1 MLGVYNSPAAVPLVG
16 PGVAVVVCITE
27 LNMRII
33 SGSQRGRK
41 LLGPRDSSVR
51 PALDSVREA
60 VFNILSSEVEGAR
73 VLDLF
78 CGIGA
83 FGLEALSRGARKAH
97 FVDNSS
103 DSLAILRRNIELL
116 GFDAF
121 VSVEQGN
128 AYGFHDSADAVYDLI
143 FADPPFRVFKQEG
156 GAERVFSMAE
166 RLLCPEPGR
175 EKRTMVLR
183 LPSWYRQEPPFRVDD
198 RRVYGES
205 VVLFLSTPG
214 DASGSS

>member
-1 MLGVYNSPAAVPLVG
+1 M
-16 PGVAVVVCITE
+16 
-27 LNMRII
+27 
-33 SGSQRGRK
+33 
-41 LLGPRDSSVR
+41 LGPRDSSVR

-60 VFNILSSEVEGAR
+60 VFNILYSEVEVEGAR

-78 CGIGA
+78 CGVGA
-83 FGLEALSRGARKAH
+83 FGLEALSRGARSGY

-103 DSLAILRRNIELL
+103 SSLSILRRNIELL

-121 VSVEQGN
+121 ASVEQAD
-128 AYGFHDSADAVYDLI
+128 AYGFRESSAAACDLV
-143 FADPPFRVFKQEG
+143 FADPPFPVFKEEA
-156 GAERVFSMAE
+156 GAERVFTMAQ

-183 LPSWYRQEPPFRVDD
+183 LPSWYREEPPLEVDD

-205 VVLFLSTPG
+205 AVLFLSTSG
-214 DASGSS
+214 DSSGSS

>member
-1 MLGVYNSPAAVPLVG
+1 M
-16 PGVAVVVCITE
+16 
-27 LNMRII
+27 
-33 SGSQRGRK
+33 
-41 LLGPRDSSVR
+41 LGPRDSSVR

-60 VFNILSSEVEGAR
+60 VFNILSSEVEGAL

-78 CGIGA
+78 CGVGA
-83 FGLEALSRGARKAH
+83 FGLEALSRGARKVH

-103 DSLAILRRNIELL
+103 GSLVILRRNIELL

-121 VSVEQGN
+121 VSVEQGD
-128 AYGFHDSADAVYDLI
+128 AYGFHESADAVYDLI
-143 FADPPFRVFKQEG
+143 FADPPFPVFKEEA

-166 RLLCPEPGR
+166 RLLRPEPGR

-183 LPSWYRQEPPFRVDD
+183 LPSGYRQEPPLRVDD

-205 VVLFLSTPG
+205 AVLFLSTPG